1 MKSPSSVKDYMTK
14 DLVTFSPETNVL
26 SAIRI
31 LLKHKISGAP
41 VVDDDHQVV
50 GMVSEKDCLQ
60 TFLGSSY
67 YNEMGELV
75 SEIMTSP
82 VITVDANA
90 SIVEVAEKFLK
101 NNYRRFPVLEQGKL
115 IGQISRRDILTAIKK
130 ICKI

>member
-1 MKSPSSVKDYMTK
+1 MKSPSSVKDYMAK
-14 DLVTFSPETNVL
+14 NLVTFSPETNVL
-26 SAIRI
+26 SAIRT
-31 LLKHKISGAP
+31 LLRHKISGAP
-41 VVDDDHQVV
+41 VVDDDNQVI

-101 NNYRRFPVLEQGKL
+101 NNYRRFPVLEQGEL
-115 IGQISRRDILTAIKK
+115 IGQISRRDILKAIKK
-130 ICKI
+130 NL

>member
-1 MKSPSSVKDYMTK
+1 MKSPSSVKDYMAK

-26 SAIRI
+26 SAIRT

-41 VVDDDHQVV
+41 VVDDNNQVV
-50 GMVSEKDCLQ
+50 GMISEKDCLQ

-90 SIVEVAEKFLK
+90 SIIEVAEKFLK
-101 NNYRRFPVLEQGKL
+101 NNYRRFPVLEQGEL
-115 IGQISRRDILTAIKK
+115 IGQISRRDILKAIKK
-130 ICKI
+130 DL

>member
-1 MKSPSSVKDYMTK
+1 MKSPSSVKDYMAK
-14 DLVTFSPETNVL
+14 ELVTFSPETNVL
-26 SAIRI
+26 SAIRT

-41 VVDDDHQVV
+41 VVDDNNQVV
-50 GMVSEKDCLQ
+50 GMISEKDCLQ

-101 NNYRRFPVLEQGKL
+101 NNYRRFPVLEQGEL
-115 IGQISRRDILTAIKK
+115 IGQISRRDILKAIKK
-130 ICKI
+130 DL

>member
-1 MKSPSSVKDYMTK
+1 MKSPSSVKDYMAK
-14 DLVTFSPETNVL
+14 NLVTFSPETNVL
-26 SAIRI
+26 SAIRT
-31 LLKHKISGAP
+31 LLRHKISGAP
-41 VVDDDHQVV
+41 VVDDDNQVI

-101 NNYRRFPVLEQGKL
+101 NNFRRFPVLEQGEL
-115 IGQISRRDILTAIKK
+115 IGQISRRDILKAIKK
-130 ICKI
+130 IQKH

>member
-1 MKSPSSVKDYMTK
+1 MKSPSSVKDYMAK

-26 SAIRI
+26 SAIRT

-41 VVDDDHQVV
+41 VVDDNNQVV
-50 GMVSEKDCLQ
+50 GMISEKDCLQ

-90 SIVEVAEKFLK
+90 SIIEVAEKFLK
-101 NNYRRFPVLEQGKL
+101 NNYRRFPVLEQGEL
-115 IGQISRRDILTAIKK
+115 IGQISRRDILKAIKK
-130 ICKI
+130 NL

>member
-1 MKSPSSVKDYMTK
+1 MAK

-26 SAIRI
+26 SAIRT

-41 VVDDDHQVV
+41 VVDDNNQVV
-50 GMVSEKDCLQ
+50 GMISEKDCLQ

-101 NNYRRFPVLEQGKL
+101 NNYRRFPVLEQGEL
-115 IGQISRRDILTAIKK
+115 IGQISRRDILKAIKK
-130 ICKI
+130 NL

>member
-1 MKSPSSVKDYMTK
+1 MKSPSSVKDYMAK

-26 SAIRI
+26 SAIRT

-41 VVDDDHQVV
+41 VVDDNNQIV
-50 GMVSEKDCLQ
+50 GMISEKDCLQ

-101 NNYRRFPVLEQGKL
+101 NNYRRFPVLEQGEL
-115 IGQISRRDILTAIKK
+115 IGQISRRDILKAIKK
-130 ICKI
+130 DL

>member
-1 MKSPSSVKDYMTK
+1 MKSPSSVKDYMAK

-26 SAIRI
+26 SAIRT

-41 VVDDDHQVV
+41 VVDDNNQVV
-50 GMVSEKDCLQ
+50 GMISEKDCLQ

-101 NNYRRFPVLEQGKL
+101 NNYRRFPVLEQGEL
-115 IGQISRRDILTAIKK
+115 IGQISRRDILKAIKK
-130 ICKI
+130 DL

>member
-1 MKSPSSVKDYMTK
+1 MKSPSSVKDYMAK
-14 DLVTFSPETNVL
+14 NLVTFSPETNVL
-26 SAIRI
+26 SAIRT
-31 LLKHKISGAP
+31 LLRHKISGAP
-41 VVDDDHQVV
+41 VVDDNNQVI

-101 NNYRRFPVLEQGKL
+101 NNYRRFPVLEQGEL
-115 IGQISRRDILTAIKK
+115 IGQISRRDILKAIKK
-130 ICKI
+130 DL

>member
-1 MKSPSSVKDYMTK
+1 MKSPSSVKDYMAK
-14 DLVTFSPETNVL
+14 NLVTFSPETNVL
-26 SAIRI
+26 SAIRT
-31 LLKHKISGAP
+31 LLRHKISGAP
-41 VVDDDHQVV
+41 VVDDNNQVI

-90 SIVEVAEKFLK
+90 SIIEVAEKFLK
-101 NNYRRFPVLEQGKL
+101 NNFRRFPVLEQGEL
-115 IGQISRRDILTAIKK
+115 IGQISRRDILKAIKK
-130 ICKI
+130 IRKH

>member
-1 MKSPSSVKDYMTK
+1 MKSPSSVKDYMAK

-26 SAIRI
+26 SAIRT
-31 LLKHKISGAP
+31 LLRHKISGAP
-41 VVDDDHQVV
+41 VVDDNNQIV
-50 GMVSEKDCLQ
+50 GMISEKDCLQ

-67 YNEMGELV
+67 YNEMGALV

-101 NNYRRFPVLEQGKL
+101 NNYRRFPVLEQGEL
-115 IGQISRRDILTAIKK
+115 IGQISRRDILKAIKK
-130 ICKI
+130 NL

>member
-1 MKSPSSVKDYMTK
+1 MKSPSSVKDYMAK
-14 DLVTFSPETNVL
+14 NLVTFSPETNVL
-26 SAIRI
+26 SAIRT
-31 LLKHKISGAP
+31 LLRHKISGAP
-41 VVDDDHQVV
+41 VVDDDNQVI

-101 NNYRRFPVLEQGKL
+101 NNYRRFPVLEQGEL
-115 IGQISRRDILTAIKK
+115 IGQISRRDILKAIKK
-130 ICKI
+130 DL

>member
-1 MKSPSSVKDYMTK
+1 MKSPSSVKDYMAK

-26 SAIRI
+26 SAIRT

-41 VVDDDHQVV
+41 VVDDNNQVV
-50 GMVSEKDCLQ
+50 GMISEKDCLQ

-101 NNYRRFPVLEQGKL
+101 NNYRRFPVLEQGEL
-115 IGQISRRDILTAIKK
+115 IGQISRRDILKAIKK
-130 ICKI
+130 NL

>member
-1 MKSPSSVKDYMTK
+1 MKSPSSVKDYMVK

-26 SAIRI
+26 SAIRT

-41 VVDDDHQVV
+41 VVDDDNQVV

-130 ICKI
+130 ICKL